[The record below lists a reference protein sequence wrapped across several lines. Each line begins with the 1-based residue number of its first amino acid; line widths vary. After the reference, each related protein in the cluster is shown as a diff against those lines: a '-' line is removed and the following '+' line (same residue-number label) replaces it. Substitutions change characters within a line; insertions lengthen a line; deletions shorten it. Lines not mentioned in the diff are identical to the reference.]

1 MGEQGD
7 WGIFEQ
13 LEPRLPAKLRSD
25 KFERIFSVKSMT
37 DETKNFFATEHVKRL
52 LTEKVVVANA
62 EPVQN
67 SLENDAEAPNEIYAE
82 ALNENDAEAPNEA
95 DNTLIEAEENQS
107 ARVVNVQQDDPR
119 SEAINVQLLEIGI
132 LELVAAGKVQ
142 EVVEI
147 IQDSAAFGRL
157 PTVDATQATVGLL
170 ESLSDIKSLGQ
181 LYRAL
186 PHSSPQKSLVFE
198 SRSKLQL
205 NKVSKLWEAKGKRL
219 EAWVRLV
226 EHYKA
231 SCEAT
236 VKGEISQQSGG
247 TVLAS
252 CLLYCRALVESSI
265 LSMDDPQMLKAMRS
279 GAEAVAGTLRD
290 PSLLVILWEAYFFA
304 PTFKEQ
310 QEAHKLQSE
319 LPWLLNCVQVEQVI
333 TRCRKYEKELFFRN
347 LLEASLRQSPDSD
360 NQEVALAATI
370 LKSRSFEE
378 LLAYQVRGY
387 NLRGAQETLATAQ
400 SLGVQLSADYHELY
414 IDLEK
419 EVATDFGKKP
429 IKATLN
435 WLKQAFT
442 PLEKEGGK

>member
-198 SRSKLQL
+198 SR
-205 NKVSKLWEAKGKRL
+205 
-219 EAWVRLV
+219 
-226 EHYKA
+226 
-231 SCEAT
+231 
-236 VKGEISQQSGG
+236 
-247 TVLAS
+247 
-252 CLLYCRALVESSI
+252 
-265 LSMDDPQMLKAMRS
+265 
-279 GAEAVAGTLRD
+279 
-290 PSLLVILWEAYFFA
+290 
-304 PTFKEQ
+304 
-310 QEAHKLQSE
+310 
-319 LPWLLNCVQVEQVI
+319 
-333 TRCRKYEKELFFRN
+333 
-347 LLEASLRQSPDSD
+347 
-360 NQEVALAATI
+360 
-370 LKSRSFEE
+370 
-378 LLAYQVRGY
+378 
-387 NLRGAQETLATAQ
+387 
-400 SLGVQLSADYHELY
+400 
-414 IDLEK
+414 
-419 EVATDFGKKP
+419 
-429 IKATLN
+429 
-435 WLKQAFT
+435 
-442 PLEKEGGK
+442 